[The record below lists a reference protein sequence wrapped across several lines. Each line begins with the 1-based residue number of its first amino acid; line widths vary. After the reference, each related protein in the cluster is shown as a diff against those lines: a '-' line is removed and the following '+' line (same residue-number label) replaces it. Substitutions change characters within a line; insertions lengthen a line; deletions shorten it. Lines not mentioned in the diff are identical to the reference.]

1 MTKTARVWGKK
12 SRLREAESETCE
24 QWIYLLGKRE
34 TPSLPED
41 IQQVNSVASKYSVQP
56 VPNEA
61 YLDGEPPERI
71 LYAKTESWLN
81 QI

>member
-1 MTKTARVWGKK
+1 MQSCFCPLKLGWAGCSLTCCILKLQF
-12 SRLREAESETCE
+12 RLEERHKR
-24 QWIYLLGKRE
+24 KRE
-34 TPSLPED
+34 TLSLPED

-71 LYAKTESWLN
+71 LYAKTES
-81 QI
+81 

>member
-1 MTKTARVWGKK
+1 MNLSFR
-12 SRLREAESETCE
+12 
-24 QWIYLLGKRE
+24 KRE
-34 TPSLPED
+34 TLSLPED

-71 LYAKTESWLN
+71 LYAKTES
-81 QI
+81 